1 MAVIRARQNKVVSLK
16 GSFGLP
22 VVISHTLPED
32 PEPIEVEFATP
43 YEEIPFQVAEFSFQ
57 TSNGTFAGNVIH
69 WAGYEKYNAAM
80 QHLTAVYDIIPVFRN
95 LPLFK
100 ATVVVDD
107 FKASSERVLAS
118 NDEFNIDEL

>member
-22 VVISHTLPED
+22 VVISHTLPAQPD
-32 PEPIEVEFATP
+32 PIEVEFATP

-57 TSNGTFAGNVIH
+57 TSNGTFSGNVT
-69 WAGYEKYNAAM
+69 GYTGYNKYVAEA
-80 QHLTAVYDIIPVFRN
+80 QELVAVYDLIPVFRN
-95 LPLFK
+95 IPAFK
-100 ATVVVDD
+100 VTVVVDD

-118 NDEFNIDEL
+118 NDEFNIDQL